1 MHVVVEIIR
10 SPPDAAGLSS
20 AARGSMEPICT
31 LSRPCALT
39 VFQCTM
45 PSTVSLNVLCG
56 CHAGIQKD
64 KYLEPMLQPTDEAE
78 MAERLKHRLT
88 GQAPPAFTSL
98 VGRSTYQKGMRDIHD
113 MLQLPTFVTQIGYGV
128 LEIGVLALYPEL
140 RDFFSR
146 IHRDGAAPSGCNAD
160 STS

>member
-1 MHVVVEIIR
+1 MLLLKSLEARLMQQGSPQQLEALWNLSVPSLDHVH
-10 SPPDAAGLSS
+10 
-20 AARGSMEPICT
+20 
-31 LSRPCALT
+31 T

-45 PSTVSLNVLCG
+45 PSTVSLNVLRG

-98 VGRSTYQKGMRDIHD
+98 IGRSTYQKGMRDIHD